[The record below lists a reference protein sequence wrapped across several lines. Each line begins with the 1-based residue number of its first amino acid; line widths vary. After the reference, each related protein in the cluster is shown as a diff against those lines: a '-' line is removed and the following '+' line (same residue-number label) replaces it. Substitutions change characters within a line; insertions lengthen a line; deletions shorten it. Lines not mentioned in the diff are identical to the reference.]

1 MTMRILLMVLWLLL
15 AAVTSATASV
25 QISIGINLPVYPQLV
40 RVPGYP
46 VYYAPR
52 VAGNFF
58 FYDGLYWVF
67 HDDDWYVSSWYNG
80 PWTIV
85 TPVAVPVFILRIP
98 VRYYREPP
106 VYFRAWRRDAPPR
119 WREHWG
125 DEWGERR
132 SGWDRRD
139 RRAAPPPA
147 PLPTYQRQYSGDRY
161 PREIRDQRELSSQ
174 HYRYRPREAAAREL
188 LPPPASTRM
197 RGPDSDERESARRE
211 RSPRM
216 MEQDRQRSAPDAGS
230 RQGGPSQRR
239 AEPVPMEPRQM
250 ERRQM
255 DPRQMEPRR
264 EHQMREQQM
273 RDRQMPGPRMDE
285 RAPQD
290 RGGRTDQQG
299 RKQPPQEEER
309 GKRGRNEQQMER

>member
-174 HYRYRPREAAAREL
+174 HYRYRPREAAAREF

-216 MEQDRQRSAPDAGS
+216 MEQDRQRAAPDAGS

-250 ERRQM
+250 ERRQV

-290 RGGRTDQQG
+290 RGGGAQPRG
-299 RKQPPQEEER
+299 RKPPQEEDER